1 MDITKAMAVSAA
13 GMKAQG
19 TRIKVIAENLANAD
33 SSAVTPGD
41 LPYRR
46 QVVTFKNTLDRHL
59 GVDTVRVAAVGVDR
73 SDFQRRYDPGNPVA
87 DGDGYVLMP
96 NVNNIIETMD
106 LQEAQRSYDA
116 NLNLID
122 TAKTMLSHTIGLLQ

>member
-33 SSAVTPGD
+33 STAVTPGD

-46 QVVTFKNTLDRHL
+46 QVVTFKNALDRHL
-59 GVDTVRVAAVGVDR
+59 GVDTVRVAAIGVDR
-73 SDFQRRYDPGNPVA
+73 SDFQRRYEPGNPVA
-87 DGDGYVLMP
+87 DGDGYVLTP
-96 NVNNIIETMD
+96 NVNAIVENMD

>member
-33 SSAVTPGD
+33 STAVTPGD

-46 QVVTFKNTLDRHL
+46 QVVPFKNALDRHL
-59 GVDTVRVAAVGVDR
+59 GVDTVRVAAIGVDR
-73 SDFQRRYDPGNPVA
+73 SDFQRRYEPGNPVA
-87 DGDGYVLMP
+87 DGDGYVLTP
-96 NVNNIIETMD
+96 NVNAIVENMD